1 MRRDLTGFLLS
12 PLFLLSLRKQI
23 CPTPPHPQARDAAHN
38 KEGAQHSW
46 GAPECCPPPRH
57 RTLGPYS
64 LPSPLSTGC
73 GPLSPFPTPNGAQTA
88 SPACSPT
95 LKPLGRTTPQSKS
108 SSLGGS
114 RTHFSGA
121 ENPHLLRGPGWQ
133 RCSRGSPTCSPPF
146 SPSPSPPTPLCSPP
160 PLFPTNPNPPY
171 PPGLRR
177 RAEEGLS
184 PHRAPSVCPSVR
196 RSLRPFRAPCA
207 LPPPPPQPLLSR
219 GRRGDWFPARCGSE
233 RRSFV
238 CSRLSLTRRPPLP
251 PGPKTARPAPS
262 HRPPPHPPSG
272 LSPPA
277 VGAVLRS
284 KPRRQRSADP
294 PRLCTAAPSASG
306 AAMVDGVLLGSRW
319 GGWGFAGVGVSPE
332 EGEGRRWAKRGER
345 SRVGSAAPCSCWPR
359 ARAERGDRS
368 RSNASLQTVGL
379 QNWRRCS
386 AGGEVR
392 RMGAVA
398 AWPCSTCS
406 VEASLQKEEGN
417 SPG

>member
-95 LKPLGRTTPQSKS
+95 LKPLSRTTPQSKS

-184 PHRAPSVCPSVR
+184 PHRAPSVRPSAVR
-196 RSLRPFRAPCA
+196 SVPSALRARSP
-207 LPPPPPQPLLSR
+207 
-219 GRRGDWFPARCGSE
+219 
-233 RRSFV
+233 
-238 CSRLSLTRRPPLP
+238 RRPAAPFI
-251 PGPKTARPAPS
+251 ARP
-262 HRPPPHPPSG
+262 
-272 LSPPA
+272 
-277 VGAVLRS
+277 
-284 KPRRQRSADP
+284 PR
-294 PRLCTAAPSASG
+294 
-306 AAMVDGVLLGSRW
+306 
-319 GGWGFAGVGVSPE
+319 
-332 EGEGRRWAKRGER
+332 
-345 SRVGSAAPCSCWPR
+345 
-359 ARAERGDRS
+359 
-368 RSNASLQTVGL
+368 
-379 QNWRRCS
+379 
-386 AGGEVR
+386 
-392 RMGAVA
+392 
-398 AWPCSTCS
+398 
-406 VEASLQKEEGN
+406 
-417 SPG
+417 